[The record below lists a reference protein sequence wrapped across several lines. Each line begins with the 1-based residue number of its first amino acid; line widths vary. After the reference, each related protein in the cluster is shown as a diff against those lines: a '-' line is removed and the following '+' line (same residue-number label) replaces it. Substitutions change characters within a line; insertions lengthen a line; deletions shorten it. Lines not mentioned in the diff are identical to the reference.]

1 MFFGVYAI
9 VQNLNVPLI
18 VQPQLL
24 SLLSYMSWAQVRF
37 CPLSVRGNINALGF
51 LVPILWEEEVKSGS
65 NRYVRCHTGCV
76 GRV

>member
-37 CPLSVRGNINALGF
+37 CPSSVRGNTVNALGF
-51 LVPILWEEEVKSGS
+51 LVPILWEE
-65 NRYVRCHTGCV
+65 
-76 GRV
+76 